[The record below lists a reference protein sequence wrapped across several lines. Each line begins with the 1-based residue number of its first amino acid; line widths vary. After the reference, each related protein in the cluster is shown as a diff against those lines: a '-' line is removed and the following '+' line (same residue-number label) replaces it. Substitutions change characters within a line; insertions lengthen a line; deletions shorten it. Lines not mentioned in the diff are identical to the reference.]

1 MRRLCPATA
10 ALAAVL
16 CVATNCS
23 AQINVPPET
32 RNAALRYW
40 MAMGDL
46 QDPPADKETQELL
59 EKTAAGQT
67 SWNEPKLGPILNAN
81 TRAIQEMQR
90 ATKLPDCD
98 WGLEY
103 SRGPGASI
111 SYLTR
116 ARVLARLNTL
126 YGMRLM
132 AKGETQDAVDAWL
145 DGVRFSQDLAKGGT
159 LIFKLVARTALL
171 SDFQAMTD
179 AAEAGSLSRKQKAEI
194 AAAVRL
200 LPPDAF
206 DWSEALG
213 LEEATFEAFVGEIRA
228 AKNAAQAFQEITDEP
243 WPEKYV
249 LPSQKE
255 ILAYRSLVV
264 EAQGALR
271 LPPPDA
277 RAHLDQLQMRIAQF
291 SPFFQRGIPSTVKIN
306 EARAEVETSY
316 ASLLK
321 ALGS

>member
-1 MRRLCPATA
+1 MRCLCPATA

-16 CVATNCS
+16 CLATNCS
-23 AQINVPPET
+23 AQIKVPPET

-46 QDPPADKETQELL
+46 QDPPADQEMQELL
-59 EKTAAGQT
+59 AKTAAGQT
-67 SWNEPKLGPILNAN
+67 SWNESKLGPILDAN
-81 TRAIQEMQR
+81 RRAIQEMQR

-103 SRGPGASI
+103 SRGPEASI
-111 SYLTR
+111 SYLPR

-126 YGMRLM
+126 YGIRLM
-132 AKGETQDAVDAWL
+132 AKGETEDAVDAWL

-179 AAEAGSLSRKQKAEI
+179 AAKAGGLSTNQKTEI

-213 LEEATFEAFVGEIRA
+213 LEEATFEALVGEIRA
-228 AKNAAQAFQEITDEP
+228 AKNPAQAYQEIADEP
-243 WPEKYV
+243 WPQNDV

-255 ILAYRSLVV
+255 ILAYRSLIV
-264 EAQGALR
+264 EAQESLR
-271 LPPPDA
+271 LPPPEA
-277 RAHLDQLQMRIAQF
+277 RAHLEPLQRRIAQF
-291 SPFFQRGIPSTVKIN
+291 SPFFQRGIPSIVKIN
-306 EARAEVETSY
+306 DVRAEVETSY

>member
-67 SWNEPKLGPILNAN
+67 SWNEPKLGPILDAN

-171 SDFQAMTD
+171 SDFQAMTN
-179 AAEAGSLSRKQKAEI
+179 AAEAGSLSANQKAEI
-194 AAAVRL
+194 AATVHL
-200 LPPDAF
+200 SPPDVF

-213 LEEATFEAFVGEIRA
+213 LEEATFEALVGEIRA
-228 AKNAAQAFQEITDEP
+228 AKNPAQAYQEIDGEP
-243 WPEKYV
+243 WPKNYV

-255 ILAYRSLVV
+255 IVAYRSLVV
-264 EAQGALR
+264 EAQAALR
-271 LPPPDA
+271 LPPAGA
-277 RAHLDQLQMRIAQF
+277 RARLDELQVQIAQF
-291 SPFFQRGIPSTVKIN
+291 SPFFERGVPSVANIN
-306 EARAEVETSY
+306 EVRVEVET
-316 ASLLK
+316 ARESLLK